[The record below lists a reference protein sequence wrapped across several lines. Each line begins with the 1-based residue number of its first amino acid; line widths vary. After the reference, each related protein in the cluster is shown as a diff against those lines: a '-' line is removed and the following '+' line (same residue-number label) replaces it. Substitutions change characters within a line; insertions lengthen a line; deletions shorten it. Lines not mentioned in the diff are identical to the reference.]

1 MVISK
6 KWSSYKE
13 DNIGKDTDVPT
24 LHLIN
29 EMWGSIIKNVKS
41 VIYLYERKNEQE
53 SSFFYNV
60 VHSILLREDLTRVSP
75 HQDIEITNERVKC
88 LKRYFFNEE
97 ERRKVNIKFL
107 SFSDARGVFD
117 DYDSLNDRDI

>member
-13 DNIGKDTDVPT
+13 DNIGKDMDAPT

-29 EMWGSIIKNVKS
+29 EMWGLIIKN
-41 VIYLYERKNEQE
+41 
-53 SSFFYNV
+53 
-60 VHSILLREDLTRVSP
+60 LREDLTRVSP

-97 ERRKVNIKFL
+97 ERRKVNIKFV

-117 DYDSLNDRDI
+117 DYDSLNDRGI

>member
-60 VHSILLREDLTRVSP
+60 VHSIL
-75 HQDIEITNERVKC
+75 
-88 LKRYFFNEE
+88 
-97 ERRKVNIKFL
+97 
-107 SFSDARGVFD
+107 
-117 DYDSLNDRDI
+117 